1 MSTSKSGLAV
11 VRLYGGAVAVS
22 LVALVVSTMTQRI
35 SATPSYVAFVAAVA
49 LAARYGGIGP
59 AIVASVL
66 SLGLIDYFMIPP
78 IGVIDFQQ
86 PEQGVNVIV
95 FGAVAITITSMT
107 TRLRRAERE
116 ARDRAASLA
125 RMNAVLQEQMEEVR
139 SLDESLHDANEY
151 LTDARDSAARLANG
165 ALRLQAGT
173 ESLSKA
179 STVADVG
186 RVALDAMTRL
196 MPVSQ
201 GALYLLRGDT
211 LSLLASTGEKT
222 ETLKNIDV
230 ADSSPEDARDPMT
243 LALASGEPVWIDA
256 GAGVPLRFA
265 DVART
270 WRHHVSI
277 PLVSGDAKVGVL
289 SINATATPPSS
300 DAERS
305 LLRLYAHAV
314 ANAVVRAQRYDA
326 EKGGREAAETLARA
340 REEVLAVV
348 AHDLRNPLTL
358 VGTSAEML
366 VELGDDEGKRR
377 EMLEVMR
384 RSVKRM
390 NTMIGDLLDIT
401 RLEAGHLALESTPII
416 VADLFTQIAQAWTP
430 VFAQREVAF
439 HVVIPRPELRA
450 QADAGR
456 LSQVLDNLI
465 GNARKFTQAGGRVC
479 VRAEREAST
488 GQVRFSV
495 SDNGPGLAPDAL
507 ARLFDRFWQAR
518 RSDRRGIGL
527 GLTICKGI
535 VEAHGG
541 RIWCESAPG
550 VGTKFLF
557 TIPSAAP
564 AIAQQISA

>member
-1 MSTSKSGLAV
+1 MSTTPTRRSA
-11 VRLYGGAVAVS
+11 VRLYVATIAVTLLALAVA
-22 LVALVVSTMTQRI
+22 MFTQRI

-49 LAARYGGIGP
+49 LAARYGGKGP
-59 AIVASVL
+59 AFVASVG
-66 SLGLIDYFMIPP
+66 SLLLIDYFMIPP

-86 PEQGVNVIV
+86 PEQGVNIIV
-95 FGAVAITITSMT
+95 FGAVALTITSMT

-116 ARDRAASLA
+116 ERERAASLA

-139 SLDESLHDANEY
+139 SLDESLHDANEF

-186 RVALDAMTRL
+186 RVALDAMEKL
-196 MPVSQ
+196 MPVSR
-201 GALYLLRGDT
+201 GSIHLLRDDT
-211 LSLLASTGEKT
+211 LTVLATSGVSAATDERSTGE
-222 ETLKNIDV
+222 D
-230 ADSSPEDARDPMT
+230 DPVR
-243 LALASGEPVWIDA
+243 LAAFGGEPVWIA
-256 GAGVPLRFA
+256 NTKRAWPY
-265 DVART
+265 
-270 WRHHVSI
+270 HVSF
-277 PLVSGDAKVGVL
+277 PLVAGKATVGVL
-289 SINATATPPSS
+289 SIDSTEPPPAS

-305 LLRLYAHAV
+305 LLRLYVHAV
-314 ANAVVRAQRYDA
+314 ANAIVRAERYDT

-358 VGTSAEML
+358 VGTSTEML
-366 VELGDDEGKRR
+366 AELGGDDARRR
-377 EMLEVMR
+377 EMIEIVR

-401 RLEAGHLALESTPII
+401 RLQAGHLALESAPVV
-416 VADLFTQIAQAWTP
+416 VADLLNQIAQAWTP
-430 VFAQREVAF
+430 VLAERKIAF
-439 HVVIPRPELRA
+439 NVVIPRSDVRVRA
-450 QADAGR
+450 DSGR
-456 LSQVLDNLI
+456 IAQVLDNLI
-465 GNARKFTQAGGRVC
+465 GNAGKFTPAGGRVC
-479 VRAEREAST
+479 LRAEREASN
-488 GQVRFSV
+488 QIRFSV
-495 SDNGPGLAPDAL
+495 SDNGPGLAPEAL

-518 RSDRRGIGL
+518 RADRRGIGL

-550 VGTKFLF
+550 AGTKFLF
-557 TIPSAAP
+557 TLPSSTPVLAEP
-564 AIAQQISA
+564 ISA